1 MDCAYFAAG
10 RCRSCNRIATPY
22 QAQLAAKQAHAQ
34 GLLSAWP
41 AIQWLPAVASSEA
54 GFRNKAKMVVSGS
67 SEAPV
72 LGILDEAGHGVD
84 LAACPLYPP
93 ALQASFEPLR
103 QFIQLARIPPY
114 DLNSRRGELKY
125 LLLTLD
131 EASGALMVRL
141 VLRSREPEA
150 RIRKH
155 LPALLAA
162 LPQAKVVSLNIQPEH
177 KAVLEGEL
185 ELVLSSDDSLT
196 MTVAGLPLHLKPRSF
211 FQVNSAVAGALY
223 SQAAAWV
230 AEAQP
235 REAWDLF
242 CGVGGFALAAARLGV
257 SVTGIEVSSEAIAS
271 ASRSAA
277 ELGLAH
283 ARFRALDATDFAL
296 AEQRVPELVIVNP
309 PRRGIGAP
317 LARFLDQSQCRTLI
331 YSSCNA
337 ESLVRD
343 LAAMPGFTPVA
354 AQLLDMFPHTDHY
367 ELLLRC
373 QRQ

>member
-22 QAQLAAKQAHAQ
+22 PAQLAAKLAHAQ

-67 SEAPV
+67 SEAPL
-72 LGILDEAGHGVD
+72 LGILDEAGQGVD

-114 DLNSRRGELKY
+114 DHSSRRGELKY

-177 KAVLEGEL
+177 KAVLEGEQ

-223 SQAAAWV
+223 SQAAVWV

>member
-67 SEAPV
+67 SEAPL
-72 LGILDEAGHGVD
+72 LGILDEAGQGVD

-114 DLNSRRGELKY
+114 DLSSRRGELKY

-162 LPQAKVVSLNIQPEH
+162 LPQARVVSLNIQPEH
-177 KAVLEGEL
+177 KAVLEGEQ
-185 ELVLSSDDSLT
+185 ELVLSGDDSLT

-223 SQAAAWV
+223 SQAAVWV